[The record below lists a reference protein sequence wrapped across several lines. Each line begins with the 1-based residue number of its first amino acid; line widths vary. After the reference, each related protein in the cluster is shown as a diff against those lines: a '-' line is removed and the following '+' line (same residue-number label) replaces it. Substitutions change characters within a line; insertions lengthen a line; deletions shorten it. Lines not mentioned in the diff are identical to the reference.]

1 MSDLTDDTEYW
12 LQHFDKK
19 KQQDKLNAEPDVKV
33 YSETEGS
40 SVYEARK
47 TAEAEEAEDRK
58 TPKSSPS
65 SFKNESEKESATSSS
80 SNDTAM
86 WVQRNEEAR
95 KEREAKM
102 GAEASS
108 RKTDDQ
114 NRSGKGSEKN
124 EETYSNNNKRV
135 SFTKNL

>member
-1 MSDLTDDTEYW
+1 M
-12 LQHFDKK
+12 
-19 KQQDKLNAEPDVKV
+19 
-33 YSETEGS
+33 G
-40 SVYEARK
+40 
-47 TAEAEEAEDRK
+47 
-58 TPKSSPS
+58 
-65 SFKNESEKESATSSS
+65 SEKESATSSS

-135 SFTKNL
+135 SFTKNLPRGSYEKLTEEEENAAKRRSTLEVLKEQSEAWKSGDFEKSEMGGDKDGEKRSTE